1 MAKFNKNVVPCR
13 VCLWF
18 LAPCFRVSR
27 DANIMRTRR
36 RIHTRQFAMCDDL
49 SPGHIIGTLKSYL
62 CQGRCAIHCSDM
74 LVCAEEWNEKN
85 FVFWQSVWEREGE
98 GERKKIRQCK
108 LMRSFFSKKVQ
119 KKKLMICCKLDFL
132 IGGTERAPKLAVF
145 NSMKSPLATRK
156 LGEIKHTVSLA
167 RARERRARK
176 TRLNG

>member
-1 MAKFNKNVVPCR
+1 MAKFNKIATRVPFISR
-13 VCLWF
+13 P
-18 LAPCFRVSR
+18 LAFGFRETREHYANSSHTHKTVRDVRWPLSGPYNWNIEIVFVSR
-27 DANIMRTRR
+27 PLRDSLWRYA
-36 RIHTRQFAMCDDL
+36 CV
-49 SPGHIIGTLKSYL
+49 
-62 CQGRCAIHCSDM
+62 CGRM
-74 LVCAEEWNEKN
+74 KWKN
-85 FVFWQSVWEREGE
+85 FVFWQSVLGERGE
-98 GERKKIRQCK
+98 GERVRRKKIRQCK
-108 LMRSFFSKKVQ
+108 LMRSFFFEKVQ